1 MRERTSLMP
10 MVMMEFIKENRSIL
24 GTDHIAD
31 LSNSKQ
37 SDTTIGFV
45 VFVFIVKKQLYTFM
59 ERILTPFYLK
69 KFIFNL
75 KNVKKKKE
83 RKLPKFVV
91 NFFSTKKSVTLKMNT
106 LSFLGY
112 IFFKYPSKYLN
123 TS

>member
-1 MRERTSLMP
+1 
-10 MVMMEFIKENRSIL
+10 
-24 GTDHIAD
+24 
-31 LSNSKQ
+31 
-37 SDTTIGFV
+37 
-45 VFVFIVKKQLYTFM
+45 M

>member
-45 VFVFIVKKQLYTFM
+45 VFVFIVKKTIIHIYG
-59 ERILTPFYLK
+59 ED
-69 KFIFNL
+69 FN
-75 KNVKKKKE
+75 
-83 RKLPKFVV
+83 
-91 NFFSTKKSVTLKMNT
+91 
-106 LSFLGY
+106 SFL
-112 IFFKYPSKYLN
+112 FKKIHF
-123 TS
+123 